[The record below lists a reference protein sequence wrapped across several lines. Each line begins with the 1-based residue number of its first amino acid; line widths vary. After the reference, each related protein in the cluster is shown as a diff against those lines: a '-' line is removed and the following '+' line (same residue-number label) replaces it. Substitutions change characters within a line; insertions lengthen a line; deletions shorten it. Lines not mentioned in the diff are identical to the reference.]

1 MSLMDKVATYK
12 KLVSEV
18 ENCRKCELWKTRK
31 YPVVGEG
38 PLDAKIMLVGLGPG
52 YHENLQGRPFVGA
65 AGKFLNHLLELAGLD
80 RSGIYITN
88 VVKCYLP
95 DNKATEE
102 QIEAC
107 TPYLDRQ
114 VELIKP
120 KLIVALG
127 SVAAKYLLSKFKLP
141 YSSMGRLH
149 GKFYRVR
156 SLTLDF
162 DLAVMYHPA
171 SALYNPSMR
180 IILENDWRKL
190 GDYIKSLRF

>member
-1 MSLMDKVATYK
+1 MEDAE
-12 KLVSEV
+12 VSG
-18 ENCRKCELWKTRK
+18 RR
-31 YPVVGEG
+31 GG

-141 YSSMGRLH
+141 YNSMGRLH

>member
-1 MSLMDKVATYK
+1 MSLMDKVARYK

-18 ENCRKCELWKTRK
+18 ENCRKCELWKTRR

-114 VELIKP
+114 IELIKP